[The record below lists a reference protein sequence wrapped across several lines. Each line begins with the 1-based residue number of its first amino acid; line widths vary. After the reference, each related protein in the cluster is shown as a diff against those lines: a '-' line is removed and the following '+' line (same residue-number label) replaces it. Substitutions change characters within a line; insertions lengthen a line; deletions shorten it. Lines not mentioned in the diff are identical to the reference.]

1 MTEVKLT
8 EADLLEKG
16 LRVMQRVLDQPV
28 QVTRTD
34 MADLLNFEVVVTNMV
49 RVMRELHGKTAEE
62 LLAYRQ
68 QVEVSAPMS

>member
-1 MTEVKLT
+1 
-8 EADLLEKG
+8 
-16 LRVMQRVLDQPV
+16 MQRVLDQPV